1 MESEYVK
8 YFVILRRS
16 ECFYLGCSSLI
27 VIILHTYNCYFIGLR
42 TVWLRFNLLH
52 ESKTLRSTGKHI
64 QVNQQQ
70 KKKRKQPV

>member
-1 MESEYVK
+1 MESK
-8 YFVILRRS
+8 YLKYLVILRRS

-27 VIILHTYNCYFIGLR
+27 VIILHTYNYSFIGLR

-70 KKKRKQPV
+70 KTKRKQPV